1 MEMTSVRSIPMTLL
15 ASIMLAGAA
24 SAGDSASDQ
33 PDLGAL
39 WGAVEYCKAKH
50 AKDPEAKQK
59 YAQAVRPLRKRIRGL
74 SRQAQHSAVESKESI
89 YARGTYQGRALNR
102 QECAKL
108 RKKSELAAQKP
119 APSGAANPEKTGDQ
133 Q

>member
-1 MEMTSVRSIPMTLL
+1 MTSVRSIPMTLL

-24 SAGDSASDQ
+24 SASDPASDQ

-39 WGAVEYCKAKH
+39 WGAVEYCKSKH
-50 AKDPEAKQK
+50 AKDPDAKQE

-74 SRQAQHSAVESKESI
+74 SRQAQLSAVESKQAI
-89 YARGTYQGRALNR
+89 YAKGTYQGRALDP

-108 RKKSELAAQKP
+108 RKRAERAAQKP
-119 APSGAANPEKTGDQ
+119 APSGAANPEQTGEKQ
-133 Q
+133 